1 MASLLPQP
9 SQGAALRY
17 ADDEGALQALRPA
30 RNLGPAPHDE
40 LDPLPAGELPSVREH
55 EGTHLR
61 LEERLH
67 RQRLP
72 GDALVVGYQMP
83 ATPADLGHPRLD
95 RVVGGAY
102 TPP

>member
-17 ADDEGALQALRPA
+17 ADDEGALEALRPA

-40 LDPLPAGELPSVREH
+40 LDPLPAGEPPSVREH
-55 EGTHLR
+55 EGTHLC

-67 RQRLP
+67 LKRLRGLALPPLKPSRQTTIP
-72 GDALVVGYQMP
+72 SGK
-83 ATPADLGHPRLD
+83 PRASMHLLWS
-95 RVVGGAY
+95 
-102 TPP
+102 